1 MKLQILIPQYKETDK
16 IIKPLLDS
24 IAIQQNVD
32 LNEIGVII
40 TNDGTDIK
48 LSEELLNSYPF
59 KIEYYSNEHKGV
71 SATRNYCLDHAAAPY
86 VMFCDADDM
95 FFDVRGLS
103 IIFQEIDKGFQV
115 LMSHFLEESR
125 DQNGNPAYVEH
136 KQDATFVHSKVFN
149 RQFLIDN
156 NIRWNEKLTVHED
169 SYFNYLSQICTTEGQ
184 LKLCSIPFYMW
195 KWNDNSV
202 SRHDKK
208 YILKTYNNMIDS
220 TDELIKQLVQ
230 RGKVDKA
237 REIANN
243 LIYDCYFLMNKD
255 EWQSE
260 ENKEYFDATAAR
272 IKRFYLDYEF
282 LIKTL
287 NEETRKRII
296 VNLRNKKY
304 NEGLIMES
312 ISFRE
317 WLIIIMEH

>member
-1 MKLQILIPQYKETDK
+1 MKLQILIPQYKETNEV
-16 IIKPLLDS
+16 IKPLLDS

-40 TNDGTDIK
+40 TNDGTEIK
-48 LSEELLNSYPF
+48 LSKELLNSYPF

-71 SATRNYCLDHAAAPY
+71 SATRNYCLDHAVAPY

-95 FFDVRGLS
+95 FFDVRGLN

-136 KQDATFVHSKVFN
+136 KQDATFVHGKVFN

-184 LKLCSIPFYMW
+184 LKLCSTPFYMW
-195 KWNDNSV
+195 KWNDSSV

-220 TDELIKQLVQ
+220 TDELIKQLIQ
-230 RGKVDKA
+230 RGKADKA

-255 EWQSE
+255 EWQNE

-296 VNLRNKKY
+296 INLRNKKY

-317 WLIIIMEH
+317 WLVIIMEH